1 MYPNH
6 LHNGHTRHKL
16 TDHNA
21 DSSHFYVTFYT
32 LRQQNLAKKKIR
44 KNVQFWD
51 FLAPKIET
59 YFVLSFF
66 RSLEKTKSK
75 ICRSVQRHDPDGR
88 RW

>member
-1 MYPNH
+1 MLIH
-6 LHNGHTRHKL
+6 LTSMLLSTHCGNK
-16 TDHNA
+16 
-21 DSSHFYVTFYT
+21 T
-32 LRQQNLAKKKIR
+32 LQKKNIR